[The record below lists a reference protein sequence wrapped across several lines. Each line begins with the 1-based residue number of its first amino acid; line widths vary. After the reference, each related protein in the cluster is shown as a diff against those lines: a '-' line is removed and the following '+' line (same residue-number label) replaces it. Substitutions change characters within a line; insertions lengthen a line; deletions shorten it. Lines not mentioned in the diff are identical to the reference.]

1 MKKLL
6 MPSGHIVV
14 LEVRLMIK
22 SYSELIKMNS
32 FDERFE
38 YLKLTGSI
46 GVDTFGF
53 DRIFNQ
59 RFYRSVEWR
68 RIRDNVILRDN
79 GCDMGLDGYTIYGKI
94 IVHHMNP
101 ITLEDIER
109 ITDALI
115 DPEYLIC
122 VSHETHNA
130 IHYGDVNSIVRM
142 PEERRENDTCPWR
155 K

>member
-1 MKKLL
+1 MKKPL
-6 MPSGHIVV
+6 MPSGHIAV

-101 ITLEDIER
+101 ITLEDIEQ

-130 IHYGDVNSIVRM
+130 IHYGDANSIVRM